1 MAMSAARRTLS
12 RVIREWLAEEV
23 QLVKLRADFLRD
35 RISRSARD
43 QFRRGWRAGYEVGR
57 AHEREGLRYA
67 TERYRSDPHPQVEVE
82 GIEVD
87 EGMADLLLALWK
99 LGLDTQYSCQG
110 HVDKFAPYD
119 TFGHSYAS
127 QIVFSS
133 IDHAVK
139 FLKKSTEL
147 MGYDGLHEGG
157 FVLHSMSPFE
167 DGIGRA
173 AVTFPPAILET
184 LTERWV
190 ALELTVPS
198 VEVEEA
204 EETPHA

>member
-1 MAMSAARRTLS
+1 MSAAEQKLGL
-12 RVIREWLAEEV
+12 VIREWLAEEV
-23 QLVKLRADFLRD
+23 ELVKLRADFVRD
-35 RISRSARD
+35 RISRSARE

-57 AHEREGLRYA
+57 THEREGVRYA
-67 TERYRSDPHPQVEVE
+67 TERYRSDPHSQVEVE

-87 EGMADLLLALWK
+87 EGMADILLALWK

-110 HVDKFAPYD
+110 HADKFAPYD

-127 QIVFSS
+127 QIVFAR

-147 MGYDGLHEGG
+147 MGYEGLNEGG

-167 DGIGRA
+167 DGVARA
-173 AVTFPPAILET
+173 EVTFPPAILET
-184 LTERWV
+184 LTEQWV
-190 ALELTVPS
+190 AFELTVPP

-204 EETPHA
+204 EEAPHA